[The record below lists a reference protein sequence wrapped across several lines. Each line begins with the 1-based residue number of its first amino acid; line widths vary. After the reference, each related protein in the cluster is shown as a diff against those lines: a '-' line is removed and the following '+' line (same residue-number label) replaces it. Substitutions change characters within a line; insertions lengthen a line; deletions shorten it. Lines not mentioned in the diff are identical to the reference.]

1 MLELTQR
8 NPLPAWFEF
17 SFGARLGCRD
27 LERRE
32 LGAARYR
39 HHRRSPKEER
49 TGVEQAL
56 WVLPFSGSN
65 CAAMWQKLYALR
77 LGCASHS
84 CIPRVSCAA
93 LATDAEIPTSRHIQ
107 ASVDISDKERC
118 RGLRSSPISQA
129 ETLKLVRFQLSLAA
143 IF

>member
-49 TGVEQAL
+49 TG
-56 WVLPFSGSN
+56 
-65 CAAMWQKLYALR
+65 MK
-77 LGCASHS
+77 
-84 CIPRVSCAA
+84 
-93 LATDAEIPTSRHIQ
+93 Q
-107 ASVDISDKERC
+107 ASVWGGPTFLWEQLRRYMVEALCLTARMCIS
-118 RGLRSSPISQA
+118 
-129 ETLKLVRFQLSLAA
+129 
-143 IF
+143 

>member
-1 MLELTQR
+1 MLELTLR

-49 TGVEQAL
+49 TGVKPRYGV
-56 WVLPFSGSN
+56 VLPFSGSN
-65 CAAMWQKLYALR
+65 CAATW
-77 LGCASHS
+77 
-84 CIPRVSCAA
+84 
-93 LATDAEIPTSRHIQ
+93 
-107 ASVDISDKERC
+107 
-118 RGLRSSPISQA
+118 
-129 ETLKLVRFQLSLAA
+129 
-143 IF
+143 